1 MCSPW
6 SNHDPLTLE
15 IIELTSK
22 LVSIPAQ
29 TDLNTEQ
36 EIAEFTHKWLIAN
49 GLPSQIIGP
58 EQHPSVLCVLQKG
71 DGPVLWLESPLDTVP
86 AGDPKNWQTK
96 SPFETEIVKDRMV
109 GRGVAD
115 ARLAIA
121 MFSILARE
129 TYQDDAFKGTLVL
142 AFDADEQSGRFTG
155 IQQIIQKAPK
165 ADGIILGYQG
175 AGEISIGARGILRLW
190 LHIQGKAAHPGSRSR
205 KGINAINLM
214 AQTLSLLSQTS
225 LANHTEPYFPFG
237 SQLQPT
243 LIKGGDA
250 LNRVPDQCSAF
261 IDIRLLPSMAKDEV
275 LNQVTSTID
284 HALTETDGQYSLAE
298 VQYYPGFLTPP
309 ESRLVTIVQEQAQL
323 ATGKVLSLVA
333 SGPTSVG
340 CVLADQ
346 APVINCF
353 GVDSGNV
360 HADNEWILLSDI
372 PAIYQTWYRTIIKFC
387 ES

>member
-1 MCSPW
+1 MDRLCPDY
-6 SNHDPLTLE
+6 DPLTLE
-15 IIELTSK
+15 IIKLTSK
-22 LVSIPAQ
+22 LVSIPVQ

-58 EQHPSVLCVLQKG
+58 EQHPSVLCLLQKG

-96 SPFETEIVKDRMV
+96 SPLETEVVKDRMV

-129 TYQDDAFKGTLVL
+129 IYQDDAFKGTLVL

-225 LANHTEPYFPFG
+225 N
-237 SQLQPT
+237 
-243 LIKGGDA
+243 
-250 LNRVPDQCSAF
+250 
-261 IDIRLLPSMAKDEV
+261 
-275 LNQVTSTID
+275 
-284 HALTETDGQYSLAE
+284 
-298 VQYYPGFLTPP
+298 
-309 ESRLVTIVQEQAQL
+309 
-323 ATGKVLSLVA
+323 
-333 SGPTSVG
+333 
-340 CVLADQ
+340 
-346 APVINCF
+346 
-353 GVDSGNV
+353 
-360 HADNEWILLSDI
+360 
-372 PAIYQTWYRTIIKFC
+372 
-387 ES
+387 